1 MPFMEK
7 GGHSFKCNGQ
17 SAEHNTWHL
26 FRIHG
31 ILLWA
36 KPRSHLLL
44 AKNISSLLPNGIS
57 LNFSK
62 HSRTQLCSSTSNIK
76 ISKPLASRIARLG
89 GIRTH
94 DKRGVSKYLTKIRL
108 GAKASR
114 ASLSQELFWHTLWNI
129 LVHRCE
135 GLTETPA

>member
-1 MPFMEK
+1 MGK

-135 GLTETPA
+135 GLTQTLA

>member
-1 MPFMEK
+1 MGK

-62 HSRTQLCSSTSNIK
+62 HSRAQLCSSTSNIK

-94 DKRGVSKYLTKIRL
+94 DKRGVSKYLTKFALALRRHAPRYRKSSSGIHF
-108 GAKASR
+108 GTSSCTAVKD
-114 ASLSQELFWHTLWNI
+114 
-129 LVHRCE
+129 
-135 GLTETPA
+135 

>member
-1 MPFMEK
+1 MRK
-7 GGHSFKCNGQ
+7 GGHSFKCIGQ

-31 ILLWA
+31 ILLRA
-36 KPRSHLLL
+36 KPGSHLLL
-44 AKNISSLLPNGIS
+44 AKSISSLLPNGIS

-135 GLTETPA
+135 GLTQTPA